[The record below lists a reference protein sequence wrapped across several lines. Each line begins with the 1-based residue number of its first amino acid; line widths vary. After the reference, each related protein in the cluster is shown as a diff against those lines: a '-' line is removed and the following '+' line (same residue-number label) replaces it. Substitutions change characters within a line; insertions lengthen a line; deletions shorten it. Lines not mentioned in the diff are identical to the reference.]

1 METRFL
7 QTFLTVVETASLA
20 EAARRLNITPSA
32 VVQRIRALEDE
43 IGQPLIQ
50 RSGHSMQPTAAGA
63 AVLNDVRRMLAVED
77 DVKAAASADLE
88 AGLLR
93 IGVIHTAL
101 TGLLPDLLVALRQ
114 NRPRIELYVL
124 PGISGD
130 LYSCVADGKL
140 DAAIIV
146 KPHFAL
152 SKAFD
157 WTLLRQEPLVLI
169 TPLAVVDND
178 PRRILKREP
187 FIRYDRNHWG
197 GRIVDLHLRKMKIRP
212 REQYELDSLE
222 AITILVSRGLGV
234 SLIPDWL
241 PPWPEGAT
249 LRRLKATGAP
259 TRDIGMLWSKSST
272 RLPLIRAFLT
282 EAINAV
288 RLKEL
293 STTAPGKPGLK
304 GENKAANHIRV
315 GVQQ

>member
-63 AVLNDVRRMLAVED
+63 AILHDVKRMLAAED

-101 TGLLPDLLVALRQ
+101 TGLLPDLLVTLRQ
-114 NRPRIELYVL
+114 NRPGIELYVL
-124 PGISGD
+124 PGMSGD
-130 LYSCVADGKL
+130 LYSCVTDGRL
-140 DAAIIV
+140 DAAILV
-146 KPHFAL
+146 QPHFAL
-152 SKAFD
+152 PKAFD

-169 TPLAVVDND
+169 APLAVVDND
-178 PRRILKREP
+178 PQRILKREP

-249 LRRLKATGAP
+249 VRRIKATGAR
-259 TRDIGMLWSKSST
+259 TRDIGILWSKSST
-272 RLPLIRAFLT
+272 RLPLIRAFLA

-288 RLKEL
+288 RLKERIDD
-293 STTAPGKPGLK
+293 TG
-304 GENKAANHIRV
+304 RV
-315 GVQQ
+315 TGD